1 MEAGKSHKVS
11 SGKKQMQSSEDWAAV
26 KYNFLTAP
34 PHPHKPPKASRP
46 LGKFG
51 GCSECPKYMVI
62 LCKSPSGRRKI
73 LERLELYKTKVTL
86 QKLSR

>member
-34 PHPHKPPKASRP
+34 PTRTNPPRP
-46 LGKFG
+46 AAHLGSLG
-51 GCSECPKYMVI
+51 AV
-62 LCKSPSGRRKI
+62 
-73 LERLELYKTKVTL
+73 
-86 QKLSR
+86 LSVQNTW